1 MNSTTLQSPD
11 NSASS
16 GALSPGHPPSFLP
29 TSRWDSLHGRS
40 VVQYPAVKN
49 TLYTAI
55 FAAVS
60 LTISLSISRGSES
73 HLSYSTI
80 PEWLLWVLGVPNMIN
95 VINTIYIAGVT
106 LHRWRSREQQYL
118 TFMVILGIISGVVL
132 LAVIF
137 GILIWVLHPTTGR
150 DWILLIA
157 GTLCMLCSSYWN
169 VGLLFKLFKAIK
181 AIKARQLLKY
191 CITSGESVLKTS
203 IKLGKFIQEKAVQR
217 GTRWQWFWTIIAIAM
232 ALASTIAG
240 WMTNPETVNIFGI
253 LAAPVP
259 LALFFAGGSTKEE
272 NTTIKELREQLT
284 ELRIQVEE
292 LQSTLARPRS
302 TCQI

>member
-60 LTISLSISRGSES
+60 LPISLSISRGSES

-95 VINTIYIAGVT
+95 E
-106 LHRWRSREQQYL
+106 EQQYL

-292 LQSTLARPRS
+292 LQSTLARPRL